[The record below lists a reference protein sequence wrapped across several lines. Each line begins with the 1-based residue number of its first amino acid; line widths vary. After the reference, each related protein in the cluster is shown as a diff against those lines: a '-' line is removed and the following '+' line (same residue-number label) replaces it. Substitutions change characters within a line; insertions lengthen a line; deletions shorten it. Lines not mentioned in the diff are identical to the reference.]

1 MFDKIYK
8 IYLTVVFFIIF
19 IGQSHAEVVKK
30 IEIIG
35 NDRISNDTIILFSEV
50 SINDEIN
57 DLDLN
62 NLIKNLFDSNYFEDI
77 KVSLDNGILKIN
89 VIESP
94 IIGQIKFEGIKAKK
108 IKEQI
113 EDSINLKS
121 RSSFN
126 KIILNEDKE
135 KIYNILKDLGYYFA
149 NVEIYSEDK
158 SKNIIDIIFNIDLGK
173 KTKTGKITF
182 TGNKFFKDKK
192 LKSK

>member
-19 IGQSHAEVVKK
+19 ISQSHAEVVKK

-62 NLIKNLFDSNYFEDI
+62 NLIKNLFDTNYFEDI

-108 IKEQI
+108 
-113 EDSINLKS
+113 
-121 RSSFN
+121 
-126 KIILNEDKE
+126 
-135 KIYNILKDLGYYFA
+135 
-149 NVEIYSEDK
+149 
-158 SKNIIDIIFNIDLGK
+158 SKN
-173 KTKTGKITF
+173 
-182 TGNKFFKDKK
+182 K
-192 LKSK
+192 LKIA